1 MSTGPSIAQVAA
13 LLGDPARANMLN
25 ALMDG
30 RALTAGELAF
40 VAGVS
45 AQTAS
50 AHLSKLA
57 EMHLLTVA
65 KQGRHR
71 YFGLASPL
79 VGRML
84 ESISAVAAL
93 EAPPRHRPRSA
104 ADDAVRR
111 ARTCYDHL
119 AGRLAVALADRLI
132 ERRLVVLDADGGVVT
147 PAGVRLLE
155 GFGVDLPAGLLP
167 ALPRLE
173 RAPAAHRRRGRGGA
187 DDALLR
193 TRLARA
199 RARQPRGDG
208 QRGRPGR
215 LRRHVR
221 PRGRCGR
228 ISLAAPAPRDLGRD
242 RSDAFSRGE
251 NSAKD
256 ADSRGEA
263 ADRDA
268 RRATARG
275 TATQGTTLWPPPVRP
290 PTPAPS
296 RPRAACSTSSTSI
309 RACSAWSPP

>member
-155 GFGVDLPAGLLP
+155 GFGVDLPAARAKRRVFCRPCLDWSERRPHIAGAVGA
-167 ALPRLE
+167 ALT
-173 RAPAAHRRRGRGGA
+173 
-187 DDALLR
+187 
-193 TRLARA
+193 TRCFELGWLARV
-199 RARQPRGDG
+199 P
-208 QRGRPGR
+208 
-215 LRRHVR
+215 
-221 PRGRCGR
+221 
-228 ISLAAPAPRDLGRD
+228 
-242 RSDAFSRGE
+242 
-251 NSAKD
+251 
-256 ADSRGEA
+256 DSRAVTVSEA
-263 ADRDA
+263 GRAGFADMFGLA
-268 RRATARG
+268 VGAAG
-275 TATQGTTLWPPPVRP
+275 
-290 PTPAPS
+290 S
-296 RPRAACSTSSTSI
+296 R
-309 RACSAWSPP
+309 